1 VTTLKDKPF
10 AVIGVNSW
18 HHGPSEL
25 KTVMTQQKINWRTFD
40 DMGKINRQ
48 WNFPATPAFYI
59 IDHKGTIRRKDD
71 RHRPRK
77 TDQSGGNNGSTE
89 LRLQACCI
97 RFCCGVT

>member
-18 HHGPSEL
+18 LHEPGEL

-40 DMGKINRQ
+40 DAGEINRQ

-59 IDHKGTIRRKDD
+59 IDQKGTIRHKWIGKPGEKTIDTALVKLIKAAETTA
-71 RHRPRK
+71 PRK
-77 TDQSGGNNGSTE
+77 
-89 LRLQACCI
+89 
-97 RFCCGVT
+97 